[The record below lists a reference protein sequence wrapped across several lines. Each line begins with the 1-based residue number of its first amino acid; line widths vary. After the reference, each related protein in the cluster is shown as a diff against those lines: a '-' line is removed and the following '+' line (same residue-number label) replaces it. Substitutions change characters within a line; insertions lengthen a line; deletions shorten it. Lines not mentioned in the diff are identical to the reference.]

1 MGGGVAAAAA
11 AVPGSAGSDV
21 MFWWNTALGGS
32 PRTFPAAMR
41 RSAEASANFTK
52 SKWGSGSS
60 SRRSG
65 RGARGGGGPTV
76 AFSPFEV
83 AYSVSTNSDPVVYL
97 STPPVYQNPNV
108 TQNFASLVPLRKL
121 GPLIVPIGVGGN
133 PPCNADTNQTC
144 LADLVGFLT
153 SPARRAAAVAE
164 LVRVARSKG
173 FAGWNFDQ
181 ETQMQSKSAALTAG
195 WRAFLAELAAAM
207 KAHVDPAATV
217 SVDICG
223 NCGGSDYMGMFAG
236 NWTGIG
242 VEIVSMCTYSN
253 FSAAN
258 YTPCATCGTYN
269 PFDAR
274 LSCLSQSYG
283 KETAR
288 VGLGQGIPTWNPDV
302 GELRRQLRLVEGA
315 NLSKVAVF
323 VAPSL
328 YTSVEWLDVLYDWV
342 AARKLALHAAAAA
355 E

>member
-1 MGGGVAAAAA
+1 MAAAAA

-242 VEIVSMCTYSN
+242 LEIVSMCGRIRT
-253 FSAAN
+253 SAPPTINTRPVPRAERTTRSTQGSPA
-258 YTPCATCGTYN
+258 YPSPTAKRQPVLGLVRGFRRGIRMLA
-269 PFDAR
+269 
-274 LSCLSQSYG
+274 SCVASCD
-283 KETAR
+283 
-288 VGLGQGIPTWNPDV
+288 W
-302 GELRRQLRLVEGA
+302 LRER
-315 NLSKVAVF
+315 
-323 VAPSL
+323 
-328 YTSVEWLDVLYDWV
+328 T
-342 AARKLALHAAAAA
+342 
-355 E
+355 